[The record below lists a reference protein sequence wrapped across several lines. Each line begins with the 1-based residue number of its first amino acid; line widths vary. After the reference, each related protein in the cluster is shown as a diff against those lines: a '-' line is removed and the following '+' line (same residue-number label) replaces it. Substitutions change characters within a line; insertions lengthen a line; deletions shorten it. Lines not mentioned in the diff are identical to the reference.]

1 METKKEEEVNLAQM
15 ICDREISEKER
26 KTMRGSWS
34 VKQGNIAMVKLN
46 GLYGMFQA
54 SLHLCLHNLE
64 KDN

>member
-46 GLYGMFQA
+46 GLLWDVSSIFA
-54 SLHLCLHNLE
+54 SLPAQLGE
-64 KDN
+64 R